1 MPIELGRNTFSVI
14 YGDHLKLETT
24 DVIGRALV
32 FFSWNVLIYAEFR
45 MSMNVYHC
53 QRISNE
59 SMKKG

>member
-14 YGDHLKLETT
+14 YSDHLKLEIT

-32 FFSWNVLIYAEFR
+32 FFSWNVLVYAEFW
-45 MSMNVYHC
+45 MSRNACHC
-53 QRISNE
+53 QQISNE